1 MAPTLAFQTSGHR
14 PTFPRMKA
22 ISAKSVTVR
31 ASGFWPFGLA
41 IEPTREG
48 LLLRPA
54 RQPRAGWVAAFRKAG
69 LEEDAALPLL
79 RNSANDFDRHD
90 WVW

>member
-1 MAPTLAFQTSGHR
+1 
-14 PTFPRMKA
+14 MKA

-41 IEPTREG
+41 IQPTREG
-48 LLLRPA
+48 LLLKPA
-54 RQPRAGWVAAFRKAG
+54 RQPRVGWGAAFRKVG
-69 LEEDAALPLL
+69 HEEDAALSLL
-79 RNSANDFDRHD
+79 RNSANNFDRYD